1 MGELVGSGSSVK
13 VRFWIWFEGMAD
25 RFAVGVKDR
34 EEERIGPRCF
44 SKYMELQSCF

>member
-1 MGELVGSGSSVK
+1 MGERVGSGSSVK

-34 EEERIGPRCF
+34 EEERICLLYT
-44 SKYMELQSCF
+44 SDAADECVNV